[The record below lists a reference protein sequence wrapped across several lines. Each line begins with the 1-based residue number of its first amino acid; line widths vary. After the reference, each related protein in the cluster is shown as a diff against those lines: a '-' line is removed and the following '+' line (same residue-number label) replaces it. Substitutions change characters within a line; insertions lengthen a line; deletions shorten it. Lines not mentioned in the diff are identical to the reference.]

1 MEEQMEQIMKL
12 EAELASRRLV
22 GETVGK
28 TSDETAIL
36 VGAAP
41 LGAESEYIE
50 RCIGEEQ
57 AYTIAVDGGIAFFYE
72 RNMLPDFW
80 LGDMDSVSAVIREE
94 MIEKMPP
101 QCVCQVPVMKDDTD
115 MALAVKNAWERG
127 IRNVL
132 MFGAMGGKRSSHS
145 FANVQL
151 MLHYAKKGCRIQSI
165 SANMRMEVLYHGE
178 KKFEA
183 DEKGLVSVLALTD
196 CAKGVLL
203 KGLKYEYC
211 GDLTNDVA
219 LGVSNAFVGK
229 EACIAVGDGGLLLI
243 YEEEG

>member
-1 MEEQMEQIMKL
+1 MEQIMKQETEQASGRL
-12 EAELASRRLV
+12 MEEA
-22 GETVGK
+22 VGK
-28 TSDETAIL
+28 TCDNIAIL

-50 RCIGEEQ
+50 RCIGEKQ
-57 AYTIAVDGGIAFFYE
+57 AYTIAVDGGIRFFYE
-72 RNMLPDFW
+72 RNILPDFW
-80 LGDMDSVSAVIREE
+80 VGDMDSVSAVIREE
-94 MIEKMPP
+94 TIEKMPP
-101 QCVCQVPVMKDDTD
+101 QRFCQVPVMKDDTD
-115 MALAVKNAWERG
+115 MALAVKKAWERG

-132 MFGAMGGKRSSHS
+132 MFGAMGGERSSHS

-165 SANMRMEVLYHGE
+165 SANRRMEVLYHGE

-183 DEKGLVSVLALTD
+183 DERGLVSVFALTD

-243 YEEEG
+243 YEEEGWVL